1 MNQKAKKYLWLAVR
15 LIVSGACVAW
25 VLNSIH
31 LRDYQLP
38 DGQPMRGLGHIFR
51 DVFLLGHWPWFVLA
65 VVVYFVC
72 PIFCAWRW
80 QWLLRIQNIPL
91 RLRDAFRLT
100 YIGFFYN
107 AFMPGA
113 TGGDVLKAYFVTRIT
128 HHKAEAVTTVF
139 LDRIIGMVAMA
150 LLCVG
155 ALCFK
160 WNEAAIATPLNFLH
174 LVNISAR
181 TIIIGFLAVSSVGGI
196 IFFSRRLRRWFFIDR
211 IITRLPFREL
221 FSRLDA
227 ALFVYRYHHGA
238 LLITIVQSWGAH
250 LFSMANVY
258 FCALALGLHPDPVYF
273 IIFMPV
279 IWIISAFVP
288 AVGGLG
294 VIEGLCAHY
303 FTAAV
308 LLTSDPKEAAVLA
321 VAMALLSRIAQFL
334 SVLPG
339 GVINAA
345 HPEISAAEAERRMK
359 ESDHSDD

>member
-25 VLNSIH
+25 VLKSIH

-51 DVFLLGHWPWFVLA
+51 DVFLQGNWPWFLLA
-65 VVVYFVC
+65 IVIYLASPV
-72 PIFCAWRW
+72 FCAWRW
-80 QWLLRIQNIPL
+80 QLLLRIQNIHI

-113 TGGDVLKAYFVTRIT
+113 TGGDVIKGYFVTRIT
-128 HHKAEAVTTVF
+128 EHKAEAVTTVL

-150 LLCVG
+150 ILCVG
-155 ALCFK
+155 ALLFK
-160 WNEAAIATPLNFLH
+160 WNDPAIFSPLNFLH
-174 LVNISAR
+174 LVNVSAR
-181 TIIIGFLAVSSVGGI
+181 TIILGFLAVAVVGGLI
-196 IFFSRRLRRWFFIDR
+196 YFSRRLRRWFFVDR
-211 IITRLPFREL
+211 IIAHLPFRDL
-221 FSRLDA
+221 FARLDA
-227 ALFVYRYHHGA
+227 ALFVYRYHHGP
-238 LLITIVQSWGAH
+238 LLITIAQSWGAH

-258 FCALALGLHPDPVYF
+258 FCALALGLHPNPVYF

-288 AVGGLG
+288 ALGGLG
-294 VIEGLCAHY
+294 VTEGLCAHY

-308 LLTSDPKEAAVLA
+308 LLTSDPKEAAVFA
-321 VAMALLSRIAQFL
+321 VAMALLSRIAQFICL
-334 SVLPG
+334 LPG
-339 GVINAA
+339 GVITAV
-345 HPEISAAEAERRMK
+345 HPEISAAEAQRQLKATEP
-359 ESDHSDD
+359 SDG